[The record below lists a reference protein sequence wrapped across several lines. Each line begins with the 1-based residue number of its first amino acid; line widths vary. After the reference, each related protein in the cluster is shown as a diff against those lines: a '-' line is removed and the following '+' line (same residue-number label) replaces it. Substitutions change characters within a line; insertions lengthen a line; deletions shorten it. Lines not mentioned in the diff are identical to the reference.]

1 MQNDPI
7 VIFRKN
13 LADVD
18 RLVNFDKE
26 VLQVVTVT
34 MEDLHNRLKGTFA
47 SDQMNGGRALA
58 IIRGIRDNE
67 SLQTKYAAIFNQ
79 AIVLLVSHFSS
90 TLGDLFRHAVNE
102 KLSESGDSLLLSEE
116 IKITFS
122 ELREKDWNLKSTAAD
137 LLIAKHDF
145 TFQDMGS
152 TVRAFDKFIGIK
164 LERDVVMNN
173 IITTQACRHV
183 IAHAS
188 GRVNARTLKQVSNA
202 TPRTLKPHFTMDEL
216 LQFSPTEIE
225 SVRQDMLTF
234 VEKLSMKLVANQ
246 GQRT

>member
-7 VIFRKN
+7 TIFQKN

-34 MEDLHNRLKGTFA
+34 IEDLHNRLKGSFA

-58 IIRGIRDNE
+58 IVKGIRDNE

-79 AIVLLVSHFSS
+79 AVVLVVSHFSS
-90 TLGDLFRHAVNE
+90 TLGDLFRRAVNE
-102 KLSESGDSLLLSEE
+102 KLTGTGDSPLLAEE
-116 IKITFS
+116 VKITFS
-122 ELREKDWNLKSTAAD
+122 ELREKDWNLRSTAAD

-152 TVRAFDKFIGIK
+152 TVRAFDKFIGVR

-188 GRVNARTLKQVSNA
+188 GRVNARTLKQVMGA
-202 TPRTLKPHFTMDEL
+202 TPRTLKPHLAINEQ
-216 LQFSPTEIE
+216 LQFSPAEIE
-225 SVRQDMLTF
+225 SIRKDMLAF
-234 VEKLSMKLVANQ
+234 VERLNTKLTENSSTEN
-246 GQRT
+246 